1 MMNSRSLPPDL
12 EETPAAGYAGPASAV
27 SPSWKKRLLSSS
39 ALRIAAGALLLG
51 AFFLFFD
58 RLFFAVLKSA
68 VGHYYTS
75 LAVKT
80 FPAKESRGGG
90 TGEALVFGSSRTR
103 QAVDYAQ
110 LSAILNMRILVE
122 AQAGIFPR
130 YGYYFYEKFRRTRGR
145 PRLVIFGLDYFEF
158 EKESSLRFFIK
169 LDGGV
174 NLDILDPEGAINPA
188 SPGFSRL
195 SWLYRLKPKID
206 DFLMDAL
213 RFERAEAGIDA
224 VDPKSSPRNDPD
236 SAESDSDPPTA
247 IGSGAQPL
255 KRQYQP
261 FPGVEGRFL
270 KALLDDLES
279 EGIPSFLVIIPD
291 HVNTNAVNFQ
301 GDLFRRD
308 MQALASRFKY
318 TRLLDFNLPE
328 KFPLHDPTMFQEGGS
343 VRSNCH
349 LSAKGSKI
357 FSDLLAREVKS
368 ALKDFRRTE
377 QSGGEKE

>member
-1 MMNSRSLPPDL
+1 MESRSLALNP
-12 EETPAAGYAGPASAV
+12 EETPAVGLADPPPAA

-39 ALRIAAGALLLG
+39 ALRIAGGAVLLG

-58 RLFFAVLKSA
+58 RVSFTVLKSI
-68 VGHYYTS
+68 VGRYYTS

-80 FPAKESRGGG
+80 FPIKESRGGG

-103 QAVDYAQ
+103 SAINYAQ

-130 YGYYFYEKFRRTRGR
+130 YAYYFYEKFLRTRGR

-169 LDGGV
+169 LDDGV

-188 SPGFSRL
+188 SPGFSRW

-236 SAESDSDPPTA
+236 SAESDLDPPAA
-247 IGSGAQPL
+247 IGSGARAPRRL
-255 KRQYQP
+255 YQP
-261 FPGVEGRFL
+261 YPGVEGRFL

-279 EGIPSFLVIIPD
+279 GGIPAFLVIIPD

-301 GDLFRRD
+301 GDRFRRD
-308 MQALASRFKY
+308 MQTLASRYKY
-318 TRLLDFNLPE
+318 TRLLDFNIPE
-328 KFPLHDPTMFQEGGS
+328 KFPLQDPTMFQEGGGA
-343 VRSNCH
+343 RSNCH
-349 LSAKGSKI
+349 LSDKGSKI
-357 FSDLLAREVKS
+357 FSDMLAREVKS
-368 ALKDFRRTE
+368 ALKDFRRIDKSE
-377 QSGGEKE
+377 GGEE